1 MDKLLSKE
9 MILGSPFYPHD
20 CGGMIE
26 CVTYKGSLKAMDEYA
41 KQIAIAFY
49 YWMEKEN
56 TIWRNEQGEPL
67 TDDELYSLFELQNNV
82 KP

>member
-9 MILGSPFYPHD
+9 HIFRKCFLSAPHIPLRD
-20 CGGMIE
+20 SAYE
-26 CVTYKGSLKAMDEYA
+26 AMDIHA
-41 KQIAIAFY
+41 KQTAIAFY
-49 YWMEKEN
+49 NWMEKEN

-67 TDDELYSLFELQNNV
+67 TDDEIYSLFELKNNV